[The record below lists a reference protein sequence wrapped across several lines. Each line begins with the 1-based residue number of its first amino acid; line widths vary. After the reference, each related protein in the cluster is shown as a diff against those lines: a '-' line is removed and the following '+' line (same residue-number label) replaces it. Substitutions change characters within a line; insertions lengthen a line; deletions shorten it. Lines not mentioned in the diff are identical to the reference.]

1 MEYHTKRLTMQNI
14 ADMAGVDKAVVSK
27 VVNNARM
34 IPASS
39 EKVERVREIIRK
51 YHYTPLSAAQSLAQG
66 APARLLFCCRRR
78 AKRFLRIRHSP

>member
-39 EKVERVREIIRK
+39 EKLERVREIIRK
-51 YHYTPLSAAQSLAQG
+51 YH
-66 APARLLFCCRRR
+66 
-78 AKRFLRIRHSP
+78 